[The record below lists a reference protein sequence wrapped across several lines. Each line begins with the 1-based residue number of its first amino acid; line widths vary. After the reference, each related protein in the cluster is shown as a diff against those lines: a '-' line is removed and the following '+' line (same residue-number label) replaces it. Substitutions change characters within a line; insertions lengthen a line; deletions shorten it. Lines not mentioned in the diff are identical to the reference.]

1 MAEKIDY
8 ASAKR
13 RLNSR
18 NIKTRN
24 RAKKV
29 LHDMKRNNVKKVLVN
44 G

>member
-24 RAKKV
+24 RAKKRFY
-29 LHDMKRNNVKKVLVN
+29 MI
-44 G
+44 

>member
-13 RLNSR
+13 RLNSS

-29 LHDMKRNNVKKVLVN
+29 LHDMKKNNTKKVAVN